1 MRGMNFNMLE
11 FRKITFDNVYKIVS
25 LSVKEEQKNFV
36 ATNCESLM
44 EAYVAVTNNGV
55 ALPFGIYDGNE
66 AVGFIM
72 FGYDTLGDEDE
83 PEVAEENYCLWR
95 LMIDEK
101 YQNKGYGKEAMKLA
115 VDYMKSEPC
124 GKAKLCW
131 LSYEPENVKVK
142 ALYAAS
148 GFVENG
154 EVCGDEIVA
163 IREL

>member
-1 MRGMNFNMLE
+1 MLE
-11 FRKITFDNVYKIVS
+11 FRKITFENVYKIVS
-25 LSVKEEQKNFV
+25 LSVNTEQKNFV

-44 EAYVAVTNNGV
+44 EAYVAVTNQGV
-55 ALPFGIYDGNE
+55 ALPFGIYDGDE

-72 FGYDTLGDEDE
+72 FGYGSLGDDDE
-83 PEVAEENYCLWR
+83 PEVAEGNYCLWR
-95 LMIDEK
+95 FMIDK
-101 YQNKGYGKEAMKLA
+101 KFQNKGYGKEAMKLA
-115 VDYMKSEPC
+115 LNYVRSEPC

-131 LSYEPENVKVK
+131 LSYEPENVRAK
-142 ALYAAS
+142 ALYAAC

>member
-1 MRGMNFNMLE
+1 MLE
-11 FRKITFDNVYKIVS
+11 FRKITFENVYKIVS
-25 LSVKEEQKNFV
+25 LSVNTEQKNFV

-44 EAYVAVTNNGV
+44 EAYVAVTNQGV
-55 ALPFGIYDGNE
+55 ALPFGIYDGDE

-72 FGYDTLGDEDE
+72 FGYGLLGDDDE
-83 PEVAEENYCLWR
+83 PEVAEGNYCLWR
-95 LMIDEK
+95 FMIDK
-101 YQNKGYGKEAMKLA
+101 KFQNKGYGKEAMKLA
-115 VDYMKSEPC
+115 LDYVRSEPC

-131 LSYEPENVKVK
+131 LSYEPENVRAK
-142 ALYAAS
+142 ALYAAC